1 MKARWDNASF
11 PSHPF
16 AHVATVS
23 ASPEPLD
30 VPSGTLMIQGTT
42 SDAGKSTL
50 VAGLCR
56 LARRAGVRVAPF
68 KPQNMALNSAVTVDG
83 GEIGRAQALQAVAA
97 GIDAHTDLNPVLLK
111 PTSDRGAQVIIHG
124 KARMN
129 LDARAYH
136 DYKPVAFEAVLES
149 YARLKASYDTI
160 FVEGA
165 GSPAEINL
173 RERDI
178 ANMGFAE
185 AVDCPVVLVADID
198 RGGVFAHLTG
208 TLACLSE
215 SEQARVRGFVINRFR
230 GDVGLLKPGLDWLE
244 AKTGKPVLGVVPYL
258 HGLTLDAEDMLPREL
273 RAAHAGDAA
282 RMLRVMVPALPHISN
297 HTDFDAL
304 RAHPQVDFHYVRA
317 GTPPPAADLII
328 LPGSKNVQGDLA
340 FLRAQG
346 WDAVLQRHLR
356 YGGRVIGICGGMQM
370 LGRDVADPHGI
381 EGPPATVAGLG
392 WLDFS
397 TTLTREKTLKNV
409 TGRLAADG
417 AVAGVKGYEIH
428 MGETQ
433 GRALEAPALLLDDG
447 QGGSRAD
454 GARSADGQI
463 LATYVHGLFD
473 TPASCASL
481 LAWAGLAD
489 AEPIDYPA
497 LREASLERLADT
509 LAAHLDLKRLRAAV
523 G

>member
-1 MKARWDNASF
+1 MNVR
-11 PSHPF
+11 
-16 AHVATVS
+16 
-23 ASPEPLD
+23 
-30 VPSGTLMIQGTT
+30 VPRGTLMIQGTT

-56 LARRAGVRVAPF
+56 LARRAGVKVAPF

-136 DYKPVAFEAVLES
+136 DYKPVAFEAVLAS
-149 YARLKASYDTI
+149 YARLQAAYDTI

-165 GSPAEINL
+165 GSPAEVNL
-173 RERDI
+173 RDRDI

-208 TLACLSE
+208 TLACLSAG
-215 SEQARVRGFVINRFR
+215 EQARVRGFIINRFR
-230 GDVGLLKPGLDWLE
+230 GDIGLLKPGLDWLE

-258 HGLTLDAEDMLPREL
+258 HGLTLDAEDMLPRDPH
-273 RAAHAGDAA
+273 AASATNPADGTPV
-282 RMLRVMVPALPHISN
+282 LRVVVPALPHISN

-304 RAHPQVDFHYVRA
+304 RAHPQVEFSYVRT
-317 GTPPPAADLII
+317 GTPPPPADLVI
-328 LPGSKNVQGDLA
+328 LPGSKNVQADLA
-340 FLRAQG
+340 WLRGQG
-346 WDAVLQRHLR
+346 WEDALRRHLR

-370 LGRDVADPHGI
+370 LGREVADPHGV
-381 EGPPATVAGLG
+381 EGAPGSVAGFG

-397 TTLTREKTLKNV
+397 TTLTQAKTLKNA
-409 TGRLAADG
+409 TGRLALAEP
-417 AVAGVKGYEIH
+417 ATVKGYEIH
-428 MGETQ
+428 MGETE
-433 GRALEAPALLLDDG
+433 GPALARPAVQLAVDE
-447 QGGSRAD
+447 SAATRPD
-454 GARSADGQI
+454 GAISPDGQI
-463 LATYVHGLFD
+463 FATYLHGLFD
-473 TPASCASL
+473 TPQACSAM
-481 LAWAGLAD
+481 LAWAGLAN
-489 AEPIDYPA
+489 AQPLDYPA

-509 LAAHLDLKRLRAAV
+509 LATHLDLPKLFGAIS
-523 G
+523 